1 MNNESTISDYFISGQ
16 IPQFAFYRLPKV
28 LFLSEKYNALS
39 TDAKLLYSLLLDR
52 MELSARNGMHDE
64 QGRIYLYFTVTQ
76 ASELLH
82 YGESK
87 MTRLFGELE
96 RIGLVDRRRQ
106 GLGKASIIYPKKY
119 PKKFADLRPSEWSVR
134 SIQSDDSG
142 AAKITVLDPSDA
154 RGINTEYINTEV
166 SDTNLSITP
175 IDTDEIEERIKEQIE
190 YEILTEKADHSKV
203 DEVVGILTELMCVRS
218 SSIRIGTTTYPTEY
232 VHQRLGQL
240 TCEHIEYVL
249 DCMSGTNARIGN
261 IKSYLTVALFNA
273 PVTMEH
279 YFQSQINYDFA
290 Q

>member
-16 IPQFAFYRLPKV
+16 TMQFAFYRLPKG
-28 LFLSEKYNALS
+28 LFLSEKYNAMS

-87 MTRLFGELE
+87 ITRLFGELE
-96 RIGLVDRRRQ
+96 RIGLIDRRRQ
-106 GLGKASIIYPKKY
+106 GLGKASIIYPKK
-119 PKKFADLRPSEWSVR
+119 FSDLRPSDWRVR
-134 SIQSDDSG
+134 RGQYDDSG
-142 AAKITVLDPSDA
+142 AAKITVLDSSES
-154 RGINTEYINTEV
+154 RGINTEYNNTEV
-166 SDTNLSITP
+166 SNTYPSIMA

-190 YEILTEKADHSKV
+190 YEILTERADRSKV
-203 DEVVGILTELMCVRS
+203 DEVVGLLTELMCVRS
-218 SSIRIGTTTYPTEY
+218 PSIRIGTTTYPTEY
-232 VHQRLGQL
+232 VHQRLVQL

-261 IKSYLTVALFNA
+261 IKSYLTAALFNA

>member
-28 LFLSEKYNALS
+28 LFLSEKYNVLS

-87 MTRLFGELE
+87 ITRLFSELE
-96 RIGLVDRRRQ
+96 RIGLIDRRRQ
-106 GLGKASIIYPKKY
+106 GLGKASIIYPKR
-119 PKKFADLRPSEWSVR
+119 FAALRPSDWSVR
-134 SIQSDDSG
+134 SSQIDGSG
-142 AAKITVLDPSDA
+142 IAKITVLDPSES
-154 RGINTEYINTEV
+154 REINTEYINTEV
-166 SDTNLSITP
+166 SDTYPSITA

-190 YEILTEKADHSKV
+190 YEILTEKADRSKV

-218 SSIRIGTTTYPTEY
+218 PHIRIGTATYPTEY
-232 VHQRLGQL
+232 VHQRLAQL

-249 DCMSGTNARIGN
+249 DCMRGTNVRIGN
-261 IKSYLTVALFNA
+261 IKSYLTAALFNA